1 MSPWLA
7 RMLGMLFGS
16 GMGALVG
23 GLVGTRL
30 GLPVAGA
37 VLGVLLAV
45 GFMVAADSAGARR
58 LMAWLRAPVAGSSAI
73 QPGLW
78 GEIHFRV
85 DKALKLRDDT
95 ITYERSQLQQFLSA
109 IEASPNG
116 VLLLDAQDE
125 LVWCNAVAGEHFRL
139 DSQRDLGQRV
149 TNLVRHPTFVSHIQG
164 KGADGSL
171 VMPVE
176 AGRTTLSILTR
187 RYGQGMRLV
196 LSQDITERERADAMR
211 RDFVANVSHEIR
223 TPLTVL
229 AGFVETMASLPLTEV
244 ERKRVMVLME
254 QQTSRMQALVGD
266 LLALAKLEGSPRPP
280 ADEWTGVHALMRHV
294 ISDATILSDG
304 RHRLN
309 LQGGTDA
316 EIAGSHGELLSAV
329 ANLVNNAVRY
339 TPQGGEI
346 SLYWRWRD
354 DGGGVFEVADTG
366 PGIAPEHLSR
376 VTERFY
382 RVDSSR
388 SRDTGGTGLGLSIV
402 KHVAQRHG
410 GDIEVQSEL
419 GKGSNFRLSLPPSRV
434 RRVPAAVPDSASLA
448 LQSS

>member
-1 MSPWLA
+1 MSPWVMRA
-7 RMLGMLFGS
+7 LGLLFVS
-16 GMGALVG
+16 GLGALVG
-23 GLVGTRL
+23 GLIGETL
-30 GLPVAGA
+30 AAPVVGA
-37 VLGVLLAV
+37 VLGVWLFLGTAL
-45 GFMVAADSAGARR
+45 AADAAVARQ
-58 LMAWLRAPVAGSSAI
+58 LMHWLRAPVAGSPPVGA
-73 QPGLW
+73 GVW
-78 GEIHFRV
+78 GEIHYRV
-85 DKALKLRDDT
+85 DRALRRRDDT
-95 ITYERSQLQQFLSA
+95 IARERGETQNFLSA

-116 VLLLDAQDE
+116 VMLLDARDE
-125 LVWCNAVAGEHFRL
+125 LVWCNAEAGAHFRL
-139 DSQRDLGQRV
+139 DAPRDLGQRA
-149 TNLVRHPTFVSHIQG
+149 TNLIRHPAFVAHIQSNG
-164 KGADGSL
+164 PEGAL
-171 VMPVE
+171 VMPGA
-176 AGRTTLSILTR
+176 AGRTTLSIVTR

-254 QQTSRMQALVGD
+254 QQTARMQALVGD

-280 ADEWTGVHALMRHV
+280 NDEWTGVRSLMRHV
-294 ISDATILSDG
+294 MSDATVLSDG
-304 RHRLN
+304 KHRLN
-309 LQGGTDA
+309 LEGGDDA

-339 TPQGGEI
+339 TPQGGEV
-346 SLYWRWRD
+346 SLTWRWRD
-354 DGGGVFEVADTG
+354 DGGGVFDVTDTG

-419 GKGSNFRLSLPPSRV
+419 GKGSSFRMSLPAARV
-434 RRVPAAVPDSASLA
+434 RRLAVPAVASGQAVVHNS
-448 LQSS
+448 